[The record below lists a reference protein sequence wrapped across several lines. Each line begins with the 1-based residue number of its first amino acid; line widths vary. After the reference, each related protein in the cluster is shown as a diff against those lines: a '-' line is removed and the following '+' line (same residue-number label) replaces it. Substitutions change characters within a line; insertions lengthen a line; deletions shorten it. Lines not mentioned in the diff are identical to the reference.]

1 MCRRETEW
9 VRKENRVGEGRR
21 QSMCRRE
28 TEWVRKEDRVGAGGK
43 QSDVMVSFNQRTICN
58 LF

>member
-1 MCRRETEW
+1 MFFLEEW
-9 VRKENRVGEGRR
+9 VREENRVGEGRR

-43 QSDVMVSFNQRTICN
+43 QSDVMVSFNQQ
-58 LF
+58 